1 MKLKELKK
9 FQVPGFLTGGM
20 ACGLKK
26 KGIKDLTLIVSEVP
40 ATAAGMFTQNQMVS
54 PTVPISQKAL
64 KASRTVRAIIANS
77 GNANA
82 FTGPQGIIANSGN
95 ANAFTGP
102 QGVKDCK
109 AVVAATAKAL
119 DIPVGEVLT
128 ASTGVISV
136 PLAANKIEAGIPKL
150 VNLLSPKGWDLAAE
164 GIMTTDLVSKTCAVQ
179 YGEIIIGGISKGS
192 GMIQPNMAT
201 MLAFLASNIRIDKR
215 TLQKALKAAVDP
227 TFNCITV
234 DGETSTND
242 MVLLLA
248 NGKADNPP
256 VKVGSKAYKDFVSAL
271 MHVCKTLAFKI
282 VEDGEGATKF
292 VTFKVNGTKTVK
304 QAEQVGKRLANS
316 LLVKTALFG
325 EDPNWGRIISAV
337 GSAGVP
343 IKPEK
348 LEVVLNGTPLVKNGE
363 HVKGVSAS
371 ALQKKMKSKEI
382 EIVIDLHMGKAYAE
396 TYTCDLSY
404 DYVRINAEYTT

>member
-1 MKLKELKK
+1 MKLKELKN

-64 KASRTVRAIIANS
+64 KVSKTMRAIIANS

-82 FTGPQGIIANSGN
+82 FTGPQGI
-95 ANAFTGP
+95 
-102 QGVKDCK
+102 KDCK
-109 AVVAATAKAL
+109 AVAAATAKAL
-119 DIPVGEVLT
+119 DIPVNEVLT

-136 PLAANKIEAGIPKL
+136 PLAVKKIETAIPKL
-150 VNLLSPKGWDLAAE
+150 VNQLSPKGWNQAAE

-179 YGEIIIGGISKGS
+179 YGEIVIGGISKGS
-192 GMIQPNMAT
+192 GMIQPDMAT

-215 TLQKALKAAVDP
+215 TLHKALKAAVDP

-248 NGKADNPP
+248 NGQAGNPP
-256 VKVGSKAYKDFVSAL
+256 VKAGSKAYKDFVTAL
-271 MHVCKTLAFKI
+271 THVCKVLAFKI

-292 VTFKVNGTKTVK
+292 VTFKVNGAKTTK

-343 IKPEK
+343 IRPEK
-348 LEVVLNGTPLVKNGE
+348 LEIILNDTTLVRNGAQ
-363 HVKGVSAS
+363 VKGLSLS
-371 ALQKKMKSKEI
+371 ALQKKMKSKQ
-382 EIVIDLHMGKAYAE
+382 IVIAIGLHMGKAAAE

>member
-9 FQVPGFLTGGM
+9 FQVPGFLAGGM

-26 KGIKDLTLIVSEVP
+26 KGVKDLTLIVSEVP

-54 PTVPISQKAL
+54 PTVPISRKAL
-64 KASRTVRAIIANS
+64 KVSRTVRAIIANS

-82 FTGPQGIIANSGN
+82 FTGPQG
-95 ANAFTGP
+95 
-102 QGVKDCK
+102 VKDCR

-119 DIPVGEVLT
+119 DIPVNEVLT

-150 VNLLSPKGWDLAAE
+150 VKQLSPKGWAHAAE
-164 GIMTTDLVSKTCAVQ
+164 GIMTTDLISKTCAVQ
-179 YGEIIIGGISKGS
+179 YGEIIVGGISKGS

-248 NGKADNPP
+248 NGQAGNPP
-256 VKVGSKAYKDFVSAL
+256 VKAGSKAYRDFITAL
-271 MHVCKTLAFKI
+271 TYVCKTLAFKI

-292 VTFKVNGTKTVK
+292 VTFKVSGTKTEK
-304 QAEQVGKRLANS
+304 QAEQIGKRLANS

-348 LEVVLNGTPLVKNGE
+348 LEVVLNGIPLVKNGE
-363 HVKGVSAS
+363 HVKGVLLST
-371 ALQKKMKSKEI
+371 LQKKMKSKEI
-382 EIVIDLHMGKAYAE
+382 EILIGLHMGKASAE

>member
-1 MKLKELKK
+1 MKLKELKN
-9 FQVPGFLTGGM
+9 FEVPGFLAGSM

-26 KGIKDLTLIVSEVP
+26 KGVKDLTLIVSEYP
-40 ATAAGMFTQNQMVS
+40 ATAAGLFTQNQLVS

-64 KASRTVRAIIANS
+64 KASKTMRAIIANS

-82 FTGPQGIIANSGN
+82 FTGA
-95 ANAFTGP
+95 

-119 DIPVGEVLT
+119 DIPMKEVLT

-136 PLAANKIEAGIPKL
+136 PLAVGKIETGIPKL
-150 VNLLSPKGWDLAAE
+150 VNELSPKGWTQAAE

-179 YGEIIIGGISKGS
+179 YGDIVVGGISKGS

-248 NGKADNPP
+248 NGQAGNSAVKA
-256 VKVGSKAYKDFVSAL
+256 GSKAYKDFVSAL
-271 MHVCKTLAFKI
+271 THVCKVLAFKI

-292 VTFKVNGTKTVK
+292 VTFKVSGAKNTK
-304 QAEQVGKRLANS
+304 QAEQIGKRLANS

-325 EDPNWGRIISAV
+325 EDPNWGRIIAAV
-337 GSAGVP
+337 GSAGVL
-343 IKPEK
+343 IKPKK
-348 LEVVLNGTPLVKNGE
+348 LEVVLNGIPLVKNGE
-363 HVKGVSAS
+363 HVKGVSLS
-371 ALQKKMKSKEI
+371 ALQKKMKNKEI
-382 EIVIDLHMGKAYAE
+382 NIAIGLHMGKASAE

>member
-9 FQVPGFLTGGM
+9 FQVPGFLAGGM

-26 KGIKDLTLIVSEVP
+26 KAVKDLTLIVSEVP

-64 KASRTVRAIIANS
+64 KASKTIRA
-77 GNANA
+77 
-82 FTGPQGIIANSGN
+82 IIANSGN

-102 QGVKDCK
+102 QGVKDCQT
-109 AVVAATAKAL
+109 VVAATAKAL

-136 PLAANKIEAGIPKL
+136 PLAAHKIEAGIPKL
-150 VNLLSPKGWDLAAE
+150 VNLLSPKGWEQAAE
-164 GIMTTDLVSKTCAVQ
+164 GIMTTDLVSKICAVQ
-179 YGEIIIGGISKGS
+179 YGDIIVGGISKGS

-201 MLAFLASNIRIDKR
+201 MLAFLASNIKIDKR

-248 NGKADNPP
+248 NGQAGNTP
-256 VKVGSKAYKDFVSAL
+256 VKAGSKAYKDFVTAL
-271 MHVCKTLAFKI
+271 THVCKTLAFKI

-292 VTFKVNGTKTVK
+292 VTFKVSGAKTEK
-304 QAEQVGKRLANS
+304 QAQQIGKRLANS

-343 IKPEK
+343 IKPAK
-348 LEVVLNGTPLVKNGE
+348 LEVVLNGVPLVKSGE

-371 ALQKKMKSKEI
+371 ALQKAMKKKEI
-382 EIVIDLHMGKAYAE
+382 EIDIGLHMGKAYAE

>member
-1 MKLKELKK
+1 MKLKELKN
-9 FQVPGFLTGGM
+9 FQVPGFLAGGM

-26 KGIKDLTLIVSEVP
+26 EDIRDLTLIVSEVP

-54 PTVPISQKAL
+54 PTVPISRKAL
-64 KASRTVRAIIANS
+64 KVSKTIRAIIANS

-82 FTGPQGIIANSGN
+82 FTGPQGM
-95 ANAFTGP
+95 
-102 QGVKDCK
+102 KDCQ

-119 DIPVGEVLT
+119 DIPVQEVLT

-136 PLAANKIEAGIPKL
+136 PLAVSKIEAGIPKL
-150 VNLLSPKGWDLAAE
+150 VNQLSPKGWMHAAE

-179 YGEIIIGGISKGS
+179 YGEIVVGGISKGS

-201 MLAFLASNIRIDKR
+201 MLAFLASNIRIDKS

-248 NGKADNPP
+248 NGQAGNPP
-256 VKVGSKAYKDFVSAL
+256 VKAGSKAYKDFVTAL
-271 MHVCKTLAFKI
+271 THVCKTLAFKI

-292 VTFKVNGTKTVK
+292 VTFKVSGAKTTR
-304 QAEQVGKRLANS
+304 QAEQIGKRLANS

-325 EDPNWGRIISAV
+325 EDPNWGRIIMAV

-343 IKPEK
+343 IRPEK
-348 LEVVLNGTPLVKNGE
+348 LEIILNDTTLVRNGAQ
-363 HVKGVSAS
+363 VKGLSLS

-382 EIVIDLHMGKAYAE
+382 TIAIGLHMGKAQAE

>member
-1 MKLKELKK
+1 MKLKELKN
-9 FQVPGFLTGGM
+9 FEVPGFLAGSM

-26 KGIKDLTLIVSEVP
+26 KGIKDLTLIVSEYP
-40 ATAAGMFTQNQMVS
+40 ATAAGLFTQNQMVS

-64 KASRTVRAIIANS
+64 KASKTMRAIIANS

-82 FTGPQGIIANSGN
+82 FTGV
-95 ANAFTGP
+95 

-119 DIPVGEVLT
+119 DIPMKEVLT

-136 PLAANKIEAGIPKL
+136 PLAVEKIETGIPQL
-150 VNLLSPKGWDLAAE
+150 VNELSPKGWTQAAE

-179 YGEIIIGGISKGS
+179 YGDIVVGGISKGS

-227 TFNCITV
+227 TFNCITI

-242 MVLLLA
+242 MVLVLA
-248 NGKADNPP
+248 NGQTGNPAVKA
-256 VKVGSKAYKDFVSAL
+256 GSQAYKDFVSAL
-271 MHVCKTLAFKI
+271 THVCKTLAFKI
-282 VEDGEGATKF
+282 VADGEGATKF
-292 VTFKVNGTKTVK
+292 VTFKVSGAKNVK
-304 QAEQVGKRLANS
+304 QAEQIGKRLANS

-325 EDPNWGRIISAV
+325 EDPNWGRIIAAV

-348 LEVVLNGTPLVKNGE
+348 LEVVLNGIPLVKNGE
-363 HVKGVSAS
+363 HVKGVSLS
-371 ALQKKMKSKEI
+371 ALQKKMKNKEI
-382 EIVIDLHMGKAYAE
+382 NIAIGLHMGKARAE

>member
-1 MKLKELKK
+1 MKLKKLK
-9 FQVPGFLTGGM
+9 QVRVPGFVAGGT

-26 KGIKDLTLIVSEVP
+26 KGVKDLTLIVSEVP
-40 ATAAGMFTQNQMVS
+40 ATAAGVFTLNQIVS
-54 PTVPISQKAL
+54 PTVPISRNAL
-64 KASRTVRAIIANS
+64 KASKTSRAIIVNS

-82 FTGPQGIIANSGN
+82 FTGE
-95 ANAFTGP
+95 
-102 QGVKDCK
+102 QGVKDCE

-119 DIPVGEVLT
+119 GIPVKEVLT

-136 PLAANKIEAGIPKL
+136 PLAVNKIEASIPKL
-150 VNLLSPKGWDLAAE
+150 VNRLSPTGWKQAAE
-164 GIMTTDLVSKTCAVQ
+164 GILTTDLVSKTCAVQ
-179 YGEIIIGGISKGS
+179 YGDIVVGGIAKGS

-201 MLAFLASNIRIDKR
+201 MLAFLASNIRIGKP
-215 TLQKALKAAVDP
+215 TLQKALKEAVDP

-248 NGKADNPP
+248 NGTAGNPAVKA
-256 VKVGSKAYKDFVSAL
+256 GSNAYRDFVAAL
-271 MHVCKTLAFKI
+271 THVCKTLAFKV

-292 VTFKVNGTKTVK
+292 VTFKVSGAKTKP
-304 QAEQVGKRLANS
+304 QAEQIGKRLANS

-348 LEVVLNGTPLVKNGE
+348 LEVVLNGAKLVKNGE

-371 ALQKKMKSKEI
+371 ALRKKMKNKEI
-382 EIVIDLHMGKAYAE
+382 TIAVGLHMGKAAAE

>member
-1 MKLKELKK
+1 MKLKELKN
-9 FQVPGFLTGGM
+9 FQVPGFLAGGM

-26 KGIKDLTLIVSEVP
+26 KGVKDLTLIVSEVP
-40 ATAAGMFTQNQMVS
+40 ATAAGLFTQNQMVS
-54 PTVPISQKAL
+54 PTVPISREAL
-64 KASRTVRAIIANS
+64 KTSKSMRA
-77 GNANA
+77 
-82 FTGPQGIIANSGN
+82 IIANSGN

-102 QGVKDCK
+102 QGVKDCRT
-109 AVVAATAKAL
+109 VVAATAKAL
-119 DIPVGEVLT
+119 DIPVHEVLT

-136 PLAANKIEAGIPKL
+136 PLAVSKIETGIPKL
-150 VNLLSPKGWDLAAE
+150 VNQLSPQGWSQAAE
-164 GIMTTDLVSKTCAVQ
+164 GIMTTDLVPKTCAVQ
-179 YGEIIIGGISKGS
+179 YGDVVVGGISKGS

-215 TLQKALKAAVDP
+215 TLQKALKEAVDS

-248 NGKADNPP
+248 NGQAENPA
-256 VKVGSKAYKDFVSAL
+256 VKTGSKAYKDFVSAL
-271 MHVCKTLAFKI
+271 THVCKTLAFKI

-292 VTFKVNGTKTVK
+292 VTFQVSGAKTTQ
-304 QAEQVGKRLANS
+304 QAQQIGKRLANS

-348 LEVVLNGTPLVKNGE
+348 LEVVLNGIPLVKNGE
-363 HVKGVSAS
+363 HVKGVSLS
-371 ALQKKMKSKEI
+371 ALQKKMKNKEI
-382 EIVIDLHMGKAYAE
+382 AIAIGLHMGKAYAE

>member
-1 MKLKELKK
+1 MTFKTLRQ
-9 FQVPGFLTGGM
+9 FQVPGFVAGGM

-26 KGIKDLTLIVSEVP
+26 QRLKDLTLIVSETP
-40 ATAAGMFTQNQMVS
+40 AVAAGMFTQNQMVS
-54 PTVPISQKAL
+54 PTVPISQQAL
-64 KASRTVRAIIANS
+64 KHSKTCRA
-77 GNANA
+77 
-82 FTGPQGIIANSGN
+82 IIANSGN

-119 DIPVGEVLT
+119 DVKVQEVLT

-136 PLAANKIEAGIPKL
+136 PLAVKKITTAIPKL
-150 VNLLSPKGWDLAAE
+150 VNHISPKGWGTAAE

-179 YGEIIIGGISKGS
+179 YGNIVVGGIAKGS
-192 GMIQPNMAT
+192 GMIQPDMAT
-201 MLAFLASNIRIDKR
+201 MLAFLATNIRIGKA
-215 TLQKALKAAVDP
+215 TLKKALKEAVDP
-227 TFNCITV
+227 TFNAITV

-242 MVLLLA
+242 MVLIMA
-248 NGKADNPP
+248 NGTAGNPAVKPGTKAWR
-256 VKVGSKAYKDFVSAL
+256 DFVAAL
-271 MHVCKTLAFKI
+271 THVCKTLAFKI

-292 VTFKVNGTKTVK
+292 VTFKVSGAKSK
-304 QAEQVGKRLANS
+304 AQAEKVGKRLANS

-325 EDPNWGRIISAV
+325 EDPNWGRIIAAV

-343 IKPEK
+343 INPGK
-348 LEVVLNGTPLVKNGE
+348 LSIALNGVTLVTNGAQ
-363 HVKGVSAS
+363 VKGLSLT
-371 ALQKKMKSKEI
+371 ALRKKMKSKYIEI
-382 EIVIDLHMGKAYAE
+382 EIGLGMGRAYAE

>member
-1 MKLKELKK
+1 MKLKELKN
-9 FQVPGFLTGGM
+9 FQVPGFLAGGM

-26 KGIKDLTLIVSEVP
+26 DGIKDLTLIVSEVP
-40 ATAAGMFTQNQMVS
+40 ATAAGLFTQNQMVS
-54 PTVPISQKAL
+54 PTVPISRKAL
-64 KASRTVRAIIANS
+64 KSSKTIRA
-77 GNANA
+77 
-82 FTGPQGIIANSGN
+82 IIANSGN

-102 QGVKDCK
+102 QGVKDCQ
-109 AVVAATAKAL
+109 AVVSATAKAL
-119 DIPVGEVLT
+119 DVPANEVLT

-136 PLAANKIEAGIPKL
+136 PLAVKKIESGIPML
-150 VNLLSPKGWDLAAE
+150 VNQLSPKGWEQAAE
-164 GIMTTDLVSKTCAVQ
+164 GIMTTDLVSKSCAVQ
-179 YGEIIIGGISKGS
+179 YGDIIVGGISKGS

-201 MLAFLASNIRIDKR
+201 MLAFLASNVRIDKR
-215 TLQKALKAAVDP
+215 TLQTALKAAVDP

-248 NGKADNPP
+248 NGEAGNSP
-256 VKVGSKAYKDFVSAL
+256 VKAGSKAYKDFVNAL
-271 MHVCKTLAFKI
+271 THVCKVLAFKI

-292 VTFKVNGTKTVK
+292 VTFKVSGAKTKK
-304 QAEQVGKRLANS
+304 QAEQIGKRLANS

-325 EDPNWGRIISAV
+325 EDPNWGRIIAAV

-348 LEVVLNGTPLVKNGE
+348 LEVVLNGIPLVKKGE

-371 ALQKKMKSKEI
+371 ALQKKMKNKEI
-382 EIVIDLHMGKAYAE
+382 AIAIDLHMGKASAE

>member
-1 MKLKELKK
+1 MKLKELKN
-9 FQVPGFLTGGM
+9 FQVPGFLAGGM

-54 PTVPISQKAL
+54 PTVPISRNAL
-64 KASRTVRAIIANS
+64 KTSKTCRA
-77 GNANA
+77 
-82 FTGPQGIIANSGN
+82 IIANSGN

-102 QGVKDCK
+102 QGVKDCQV
-109 AVVAATAKAL
+109 VVAATAKAL
-119 DIPVGEVLT
+119 DIPMGEVLT

-136 PLAANKIEAGIPKL
+136 PLAANKIEVGIPKL
-150 VNLLSPKGWDLAAE
+150 VKQLSPKGWADAAE

-179 YGEIIIGGISKGS
+179 YGDIVVGGISKGS

-215 TLQKALKAAVDP
+215 TLQKALKAAVEP

-248 NGKADNPP
+248 NGQAGNPAVKA
-256 VKVGSKAYKDFVSAL
+256 GSKAYQDFVTAL
-271 MHVCKTLAFKI
+271 THVCKTLAFKI

-292 VTFKVNGTKTVK
+292 VTIKVSGAKTTK
-304 QAEQVGKRLANS
+304 QAEQIGKRLANS

-343 IKPEK
+343 IKPDK

-363 HVKGVSAS
+363 HVKGVSLS
-371 ALQKKMKSKEI
+371 ALKKKMKKKEI
-382 EIVIDLHMGKAYAE
+382 EILIGLHQGKASAE

>member
-9 FQVPGFLTGGM
+9 FQVPGFLAGGM

-26 KGIKDLTLIVSEVP
+26 KSIKDLTLIVSEVP

-54 PTVPISQKAL
+54 PTVPISRKAL
-64 KASRTVRAIIANS
+64 KASKTIRA
-77 GNANA
+77 
-82 FTGPQGIIANSGN
+82 IIANSGN

-102 QGVKDCK
+102 QGVKDCQ

-136 PLAANKIEAGIPKL
+136 PLAAHKIEAGVPKL
-150 VNLLSPKGWDLAAE
+150 VNLLSPKGWEQAAE

-179 YGEIIIGGISKGS
+179 YGDIVIGGISKGS

-201 MLAFLASNIRIDKR
+201 MLAFLASNIKIDKR

-248 NGKADNPP
+248 NGQAGNPAVKA
-256 VKVGSKAYKDFVSAL
+256 GSKAYKDFVSAL
-271 MHVCKTLAFKI
+271 THVCKVLAFKI

-292 VTFKVNGTKTVK
+292 VTFKVNGTKTTK
-304 QAEQVGKRLANS
+304 QAEQIGKRLANS

-348 LEVVLNGTPLVKNGE
+348 LEVILNGVPLVKNGE

-371 ALQKKMKSKEI
+371 TLQKAMKKKEI
-382 EIVIDLHMGKAYAE
+382 EIVIDLHLGKAYAE

>member
-1 MKLKELKK
+1 MKSKELKDL
-9 FQVPGFLTGGM
+9 QVPGFLAGGM

-54 PTVPISQKAL
+54 PTVPISRKAL
-64 KASRTVRAIIANS
+64 KTSKTMRA
-77 GNANA
+77 
-82 FTGPQGIIANSGN
+82 IIANSGN

-109 AVVAATAKAL
+109 AVVTATAKAL
-119 DIPVGEVLT
+119 DIPVNEVLT

-136 PLAANKIEAGIPKL
+136 PLAVKKIETAVPRL
-150 VNLLSPKGWDLAAE
+150 VNQLSPQGWDQAAE

-179 YGEIIIGGISKGS
+179 YGQIVVGGISKGS

-201 MLAFLASNIRIDKR
+201 MLAFLASNIRMDKR

-248 NGKADNPP
+248 NGQADNPP
-256 VKVGSKAYKDFVSAL
+256 VKAGSKAYKEFVSAL
-271 MHVCKTLAFKI
+271 RHVCKVLAFKI

-292 VTFKVNGTKTVK
+292 VTFKVNGTKTTR
-304 QAEQVGKRLANS
+304 QAEQIGKRLANS

-325 EDPNWGRIISAV
+325 EDPNWGRIIAAV

-348 LEVVLNGTPLVKNGE
+348 LEVILNGIPLVKNGE
-363 HVKGVSAS
+363 HVKGVSLS

-382 EIVIDLHMGKAYAE
+382 DISIGLHMGNATAE

>member
-9 FQVPGFLTGGM
+9 FQVPGFLAGGM

-26 KGIKDLTLIVSEVP
+26 KSVRDLTLIVSEVP
-40 ATAAGMFTQNQMVS
+40 AVAAGMFTQNQMVS
-54 PTVPISQKAL
+54 PTVPISRKAL
-64 KASRTVRAIIANS
+64 KASKTIRA
-77 GNANA
+77 
-82 FTGPQGIIANSGN
+82 IIANSGN

-102 QGVKDCK
+102 QGVKDCQ

-119 DIPVGEVLT
+119 GIPVGEVLT

-136 PLAANKIEAGIPKL
+136 PLAAHKIEAGIPQL
-150 VNLLSPKGWDLAAE
+150 VNELSPMGWTHAAE

-179 YGEIIIGGISKGS
+179 YGDIVIGGISKGS

-248 NGKADNPP
+248 NGQAGNPP
-256 VKVGSKAYKDFVSAL
+256 VKAGSKAYKDFVTAL
-271 MHVCKTLAFKI
+271 THVCKTLAFKI

-292 VTFKVNGTKTVK
+292 VTFKVNGTKTTK
-304 QAEQVGKRLANS
+304 QAEQIGKRLANS

-348 LEVVLNGTPLVKNGE
+348 LEVILNGIPLVKNGE

-371 ALQKKMKSKEI
+371 ALQKAMKKKEI
-382 EIVIDLHMGKAYAE
+382 EIVIGLHMGKAYAE

>member
-1 MKLKELKK
+1 MKLKELKN
-9 FQVPGFLTGGM
+9 FQVPGFLAGGM

-54 PTVPISQKAL
+54 PTVPISQEAL
-64 KASRTVRAIIANS
+64 KTSKTIRA
-77 GNANA
+77 
-82 FTGPQGIIANSGN
+82 IIANSGN

-102 QGVKDCK
+102 QGVKDCQV
-109 AVVAATAKAL
+109 VVAATAKAL
-119 DIPVGEVLT
+119 DIPMGEVLT

-136 PLAANKIEAGIPKL
+136 PLAANKIEVGIPKL
-150 VNLLSPKGWDLAAE
+150 VKQLSPKGWADAAE

-179 YGEIIIGGISKGS
+179 YGDIVVGGISKGS

-215 TLQKALKAAVDP
+215 TLQKALKAAVEP

-248 NGKADNPP
+248 NGQAGNPAVKA
-256 VKVGSKAYKDFVSAL
+256 GSKAYQDFVTAL
-271 MHVCKTLAFKI
+271 TYVCKTLAFKI

-292 VTFKVNGTKTVK
+292 VTIKVSGAKTTK
-304 QAEQVGKRLANS
+304 QAEQIGKRLANS

-343 IKPEK
+343 IKPDK

-363 HVKGVSAS
+363 HVKGVSLS
-371 ALQKKMKSKEI
+371 ALKKKMKKKEI
-382 EIVIDLHMGKAYAE
+382 EILIGLHQGKASAE

>member
-1 MKLKELKK
+1 MKLKALKS
-9 FQVPGFLTGGM
+9 FQVPGFLAGGM

-26 KGIKDLTLIVSEVP
+26 KEIKDLTLIVSEVP

-54 PTVPISQKAL
+54 PTVPISRNAL
-64 KASRTVRAIIANS
+64 KASKTMRA
-77 GNANA
+77 
-82 FTGPQGIIANSGN
+82 IIANSGN

-109 AVVAATAKAL
+109 TVVAATAQAL
-119 DIPVGEVLT
+119 DISVGEVLT

-136 PLAANKIEAGIPKL
+136 PLAASKIEAGIPKL
-150 VNLLSPKGWDLAAE
+150 VNLLSPKGWNQAAE
-164 GIMTTDLVSKTCAVQ
+164 GIMTTDLVSKSCAVQ
-179 YGEIIIGGISKGS
+179 YGDIVVGGITKGS

-201 MLAFLASNIRIDKR
+201 MLAFLASNIRINKS

-248 NGKADNPP
+248 NGQAGNPTVKA
-256 VKVGSKAYKDFVSAL
+256 GSKAYKDFVTAL
-271 MHVCKTLAFKI
+271 THVCKTLAFKI

-292 VTFKVNGTKTVK
+292 VTFQVTGAKTEK
-304 QAEQVGKRLANS
+304 QAQQVGKRLANS

-348 LEVVLNGTPLVKNGE
+348 LEVVLNGIPLVKNGE
-363 HVKGVSAS
+363 HVKGVSLS
-371 ALQKKMKSKEI
+371 ALQKKMKNKEI
-382 EIVIDLHMGKAYAE
+382 TIAIGLHMGKATAE

>member
-1 MKLKELKK
+1 MKLKELKN
-9 FQVPGFLTGGM
+9 FQVPGFLAGGM

-26 KGIKDLTLIVSEVP
+26 KSIKDLTLIVSETP
-40 ATAAGMFTQNQMVS
+40 ATAAGVFTQNQMVS
-54 PTVPISQKAL
+54 PTVPISKRAI
-64 KASRTVRAIIANS
+64 KASPAIRAIIANS

-82 FTGPQGIIANSGN
+82 FTGE
-95 ANAFTGP
+95 

-109 AVVAATAKAL
+109 AVVAAAAKAL
-119 DIPVGEVLT
+119 GIQAKEVLT

-136 PLAANKIEAGIPKL
+136 PLAVAKIETGIPRL
-150 VNLLSPKGWDLAAE
+150 VDRLSPKGWTRAAE
-164 GIMTTDLVSKTCAVQ
+164 GIMTTDLVSKTSAVQ
-179 YGEIIIGGISKGS
+179 YGDIVVGGIAKGS
-192 GMIQPNMAT
+192 GMIQPDMAT
-201 MLAFLASNIRIDKR
+201 MLAFIATNIKVGKR
-215 TLQKALKAAVDP
+215 LLQKALKEAVDP

-248 NGKADNPP
+248 NGTAGNKSVKA
-256 VKVGSKAYKDFVSAL
+256 GSKAYKDFVTAL
-271 MHVCKTLAFKI
+271 THVCKTLAFKI

-292 VTFKVNGTKTVK
+292 VTFTVSGAKTKQ
-304 QAEQVGKRLANS
+304 QAEKIGKRLANS

-348 LEVVLNGTPLVKNGE
+348 LEVVLNDTALVKNGAQ
-363 HVKGVSAS
+363 VKGVSLS
-371 ALQKKMKSKEI
+371 ALRKKMQKKEI
-382 EIVIDLHMGKAYAE
+382 TIAIGLGMGKASAE

>member
-1 MKLKELKK
+1 MKFKELKN
-9 FQVPGFLTGGM
+9 FQVPGFLAGGM

-26 KGIKDLTLIVSEVP
+26 DGIKDLTLIVSEVP
-40 ATAAGMFTQNQMVS
+40 ATAAGLFTQNQMVS
-54 PTVPISQKAL
+54 PTVPISRKAL
-64 KASRTVRAIIANS
+64 KTSKTMRAIIANS

-82 FTGPQGIIANSGN
+82 FTGKQGE
-95 ANAFTGP
+95 
-102 QGVKDCK
+102 KDCR
-109 AVVAATAKAL
+109 AVVTATAKAL
-119 DIPVGEVLT
+119 DIPAQEVLT

-136 PLAANKIEAGIPKL
+136 PLAVKKIESGIPKL
-150 VNLLSPKGWDLAAE
+150 VNELSPKGWNQAAE

-179 YGEIIIGGISKGS
+179 YGDIIVGGISKGS

-248 NGKADNPP
+248 NGQAGNPAVKA
-256 VKVGSKAYKDFVSAL
+256 GSKAYKDFLSAL
-271 MHVCKTLAFKI
+271 THVCKVLAFKI

-292 VTFKVNGTKTVK
+292 VTFKVSGAKTEK
-304 QAEQVGKRLANS
+304 QAQQIGNRLANS

-325 EDPNWGRIISAV
+325 EDPNWGRIIAAV

-343 IKPEK
+343 INPDK
-348 LEVVLNGTPLVKNGE
+348 LEVVLSGIQLVKNGE
-363 HVKGVSAS
+363 HVKGVSLS
-371 ALQKKMKSKEI
+371 ALQKKMKNKEI
-382 EIVIDLHMGKAYAE
+382 TIAIGLHMGKASAE

>member
-9 FQVPGFLTGGM
+9 FQVPGFLAGGM

-26 KGIKDLTLIVSEVP
+26 KRIKDLTLIVSEVP

-64 KASRTVRAIIANS
+64 KASKTIRA
-77 GNANA
+77 
-82 FTGPQGIIANSGN
+82 IIANSGN

-102 QGVKDCK
+102 QGVKDCQT
-109 AVVAATAKAL
+109 VVTATAKAL
-119 DIPVGEVLT
+119 NIPVGEVLT

-150 VNLLSPKGWDLAAE
+150 VNLLAPQGWEQAAE

-179 YGEIIIGGISKGS
+179 YGDIIVGGISKGS

-201 MLAFLASNIRIDKR
+201 MLAFLATNIKINKS

-256 VKVGSKAYKDFVSAL
+256 VKAGSKAYKDFVTAL
-271 MHVCKTLAFKI
+271 THVCKTLAFKI

-292 VTFKVNGTKTVK
+292 VTFKVNGTKTAK
-304 QAEQVGKRLANS
+304 QAEQIGKRLANS

-348 LEVVLNGTPLVKNGE
+348 LEVVLNGIPLVKNGE
-363 HVKGVSAS
+363 HVKGISLS
-371 ALQKKMKSKEI
+371 ALKKIMKKKEI
-382 EIVIDLHMGKAYAE
+382 EIVIDLHIGKASAE

>member
-1 MKLKELKK
+1 MKLKELKNFK
-9 FQVPGFLTGGM
+9 VPGFLASGM

-26 KGIKDLTLIVSEVP
+26 KEGIRDLTLIYSEVP
-40 ATAAGMFTQNQMVS
+40 AVAAGMFTQNQMVS
-54 PTVPISQKAL
+54 PTVPISRKAL
-64 KASRTVRAIIANS
+64 KASATTRA
-77 GNANA
+77 
-82 FTGPQGIIANSGN
+82 IIANSGN

-119 DIPVGEVLT
+119 DIQVNEVLT

-136 PLAANKIEAGIPKL
+136 PLAVNKITAGIPSL
-150 VNLLSPKGWDLAAE
+150 VNQLSPDGWIHAAE
-164 GIMTTDLVSKTCAVQ
+164 GIMTTDLVSKTCVVQ
-179 YGEIIIGGISKGS
+179 YDDIVVGGITKGS

-215 TLQKALKAAVDP
+215 TLRRALKEAVDP

-242 MVLLLA
+242 MVLLMA
-248 NGKADNPP
+248 NGQAGNAP
-256 VKVGSKAYKDFVSAL
+256 VKAGSQGYKDFVSAL
-271 MHVCKTLAFKI
+271 THVCKTLAFKI

-292 VTFKVNGTKTVK
+292 VTFKVSGAKTRK
-304 QAEQVGKRLANS
+304 QAEQIGKRLANS

-325 EDPNWGRIISAV
+325 EDPNWGRIIAAV

-343 IKPEK
+343 ILPEK
-348 LEVVLNGTPLVKNGE
+348 LEVLLNETPLVKNGQQ
-363 HVKGVSAS
+363 VKGVSQS
-371 ALQKKMKSKEI
+371 SLQKIMKKKQI
-382 EIVIDLHMGKAYAE
+382 GIAIDLHMGKASAE

>member
-1 MKLKELKK
+1 MTLKELKN
-9 FQVPGFLTGGM
+9 FQVPGFLAGGM

-26 KGIKDLTLIVSEVP
+26 QGIKDLSLIVSEVP
-40 ATAAGMFTQNQMVS
+40 ATAAGVFTQNQMVS
-54 PTVPISQKAL
+54 PTVPISRKAL
-64 KASRTVRAIIANS
+64 KSSRTVRAIIANS

-82 FTGPQGIIANSGN
+82 FTGAQGM
-95 ANAFTGP
+95 
-102 QGVKDCK
+102 KDCE

-119 DIPVGEVLT
+119 DISAKEVLT

-136 PLAANKIEAGIPKL
+136 PLAVKKIEAGIPKL
-150 VNLLSPKGWDLAAE
+150 VNQLLPKGWTQAAE

-179 YGEIIIGGISKGS
+179 YGDIIVGGISKGS

-215 TLQKALKAAVDP
+215 TLQRALKEAVDP

-248 NGKADNPP
+248 NGQADNPP
-256 VKVGSKAYKDFVSAL
+256 VKAGSKAYKDFVTAL
-271 MHVCKTLAFKI
+271 THVCKVLAFKI

-292 VTFKVNGTKTVK
+292 VTFKVNGARTKN
-304 QAEQVGKRLANS
+304 QAEQIGKRLANS

-325 EDPNWGRIISAV
+325 EDPNWGRIIAAV

-343 IKPEK
+343 IKPNK
-348 LEVVLNGTPLVKNGE
+348 LEVALNGTTLVKNGE

-371 ALQKKMKSKEI
+371 SLQKKMKSKEI
-382 EIVIDLHMGKAYAE
+382 DIAIGLHLGKASAE

>member
-1 MKLKELKK
+1 MKMKLKELKN
-9 FQVPGFLTGGM
+9 FEVPGFLAGGLS
-20 ACGLKK
+20 CGLKK
-26 KGIKDLTLIVSEVP
+26 KALKDLTLIVSEDP
-40 ATAAGMFTQNQMVS
+40 ATAAGLFTQNQMVS
-54 PTVPISQKAL
+54 PTVPISRKAL
-64 KASRTVRAIIANS
+64 KASKTMRAIIANS

-82 FTGPQGIIANSGN
+82 FTGA
-95 ANAFTGP
+95 

-119 DIPVGEVLT
+119 DIPMKEVLT

-136 PLAANKIEAGIPKL
+136 PLAVKKIEAGIPQL
-150 VNLLSPKGWDLAAE
+150 VNELSPKGWTQAAE

-179 YGEIIIGGISKGS
+179 YGNIVIGGISKGS

-248 NGKADNPP
+248 NGQAGNPAVKA
-256 VKVGSKAYKDFVSAL
+256 GSKAYKDFVGAL
-271 MHVCKTLAFKI
+271 THVCKTLAFKI

-292 VTFKVNGTKTVK
+292 VTFKVSGAKNTK
-304 QAEQVGKRLANS
+304 QAKQIGKRLANS

-325 EDPNWGRIISAV
+325 EDPNWGRIIAAV

-348 LEVVLNGTPLVKNGE
+348 LEVVLNGITLVKNGE
-363 HVKGVSAS
+363 HVKGMSLS
-371 ALQKKMKSKEI
+371 SLQKKMKYKEI
-382 EIVIDLHMGKAYAE
+382 NIAIGLHMGKASAE

>member
-9 FQVPGFLTGGM
+9 LQVPGFLAGGM
-20 ACGLKK
+20 SCGLKK
-26 KGIKDLTLIVSEVP
+26 KAIKDLTLIVSEVP

-54 PTVPISQKAL
+54 PTVSISQKAL
-64 KASRTVRAIIANS
+64 KASKTIRA
-77 GNANA
+77 
-82 FTGPQGIIANSGN
+82 IIANSGN

-102 QGVKDCK
+102 QGVKDCQT
-109 AVVAATAKAL
+109 VVAATAKAL

-136 PLAANKIEAGIPKL
+136 PLAANKIEEGIPKL
-150 VNLLSPKGWDLAAE
+150 VNLLSPKGWDQAAE
-164 GIMTTDLVSKTCAVQ
+164 GIMTTDLESKTCAVQ
-179 YGEIIIGGISKGS
+179 YGDIVIGGISKGS

-201 MLAFLASNIRIDKR
+201 MLAFLATNVKIDKR

-242 MVLLLA
+242 MILLLA
-248 NGKADNPP
+248 NGKADNAP
-256 VKVGSKAYKDFVSAL
+256 VKSGSQAYKDFVTAL
-271 MHVCKTLAFKI
+271 TYVCKTLAFKI

-304 QAEQVGKRLANS
+304 QAQQIGKRLANS

-348 LEVVLNGTPLVKNGE
+348 LEVVLNGIPLVKKGE

-371 ALQKKMKSKEI
+371 ALQKTMKKKEI

>member
-1 MKLKELKK
+1 MKLKKLKQ
-9 FQVPGFLTGGM
+9 FQVPGFLAGGM

-26 KGIKDLTLIVSEVP
+26 KGIKDLALIVSELP

-54 PTVPISQKAL
+54 PTVPISRNAL
-64 KASRTVRAIIANS
+64 KVSKTMRA
-77 GNANA
+77 
-82 FTGPQGIIANSGN
+82 IIANSGN

-102 QGVKDCK
+102 QGVKDCR

-119 DIPVGEVLT
+119 GIPVNEVLT

-136 PLAANKIEAGIPKL
+136 PLAVKKIEAAIPKL
-150 VNLLSPKGWDLAAE
+150 THQISPKGWNQAAE

-179 YGEIIIGGISKGS
+179 YGDIVVGGISKGS

-215 TLQKALKAAVDP
+215 TLQKALKASVDP

-248 NGKADNPP
+248 NGQAGNPP
-256 VKVGSKAYKDFVSAL
+256 VKAGSKAYKDFVGAL
-271 MHVCKTLAFKI
+271 THVCKTLAFKI

-292 VTFKVNGTKTVK
+292 VTFKVNGAKTIK
-304 QAEQVGKRLANS
+304 QAEQIGKRLANS

-325 EDPNWGRIISAV
+325 EDPNWGRIIMAV

-348 LEVVLNGTPLVKNGE
+348 LEIILNDATLVRNGAQA
-363 HVKGVSAS
+363 KGVSLS
-371 ALQKKMKSKEI
+371 TLRKKMKNKQ
-382 EIVIDLHMGKAYAE
+382 IVIAIDLHMGKAQAE